1 MSPVMSLKNAASTMV
16 RLAHADD
23 LRLAVPLAAYL
34 FVVMTSS
41 VIGKAVRDGLFLT
54 RFTALQ
60 MTYADL
66 QTVIAIAVTMGVYFR
81 LQRSLRF
88 ERLLMASSV
97 LFVAADVACW
107 WAASFHQ
114 PWLTRAIYLC
124 VGTQA
129 ALMPPQVSILA
140 RQVLTTRQAKRLL
153 GLIGC
158 GAIFGWIVGGL
169 VTRAAAGRTG
179 AESLLL
185 VMGGLSA
192 MCPMLILGIGRAR
205 KPAPPLR
212 PDDPS
217 TPGLFR
223 SATLV
228 WSSSHLRTVA
238 SLVFLS
244 SVVTTI
250 AGLQFR
256 AIASQSIGATD
267 QLTAFFGSFSFHAGL
282 LSLAIQI
289 LLTSRVL
296 RSFGVGAA
304 LVIAP
309 VAIATGSVGVL
320 IWGTLSTA
328 VFLKGSDHVLRHSI
342 DRAAL
347 ELLYVPLSASEALQA
362 KTFIEAVVYRLGDG
376 AGTLAV
382 IFGASMLHMSF
393 PCLSVISLALL
404 CAWIAVAM
412 QAQHGYLDHLLAAL
426 RRSCLAAGPARPF
439 TPTVRRREPPATWP
453 NVLCAGNNDQE
464 LTAAGRAATAHL
476 RQALHDASLPPD
488 VRRRNAHIL
497 SHSGSLEAGRALAD
511 SVLEPDQTLRLEIL
525 RALTAWHACHPG
537 EVAGAEPVN
546 TALAAEIVGLYC
558 LCQTRDPDC
567 SDAAAAAARESEEAL
582 ERILRLLNL
591 ICPSLDLAS
600 AFAAF
605 QSNDARLRANALEYL
620 ENILE
625 PHYRKVLVP
634 LLERGEPGPPWRSL
648 AAAGEIRPLSP
659 ASLDVIERFLR
670 RSSCRAASH

>member
-1 MSPVMSLKNAASTMV
+1 MSLKSAASTMV
-16 RLAHADD
+16 RLPDADD
-23 LRLAVPLAAYL
+23 LRLGVPLAVYL
-34 FVVMTSS
+34 FVVMTST
-41 VIGKAVRDGLFLT
+41 VIGKAVRDGLFLS

-66 QTVIAIAVTMGVYFR
+66 QTVIAIAITMGVYFR
-81 LQRSLRF
+81 LQRALRL

-107 WAASFHQ
+107 WAATFHQ

-140 RQVLTTRQAKRLL
+140 RQVLTTRQAKRLF

-179 AESLLL
+179 AEPLLL
-185 VMGGLSA
+185 VMGALSA
-192 MCPMLILGIGRAR
+192 LCPMLILGIGRIGQQA
-205 KPAPPLR
+205 PALLH
-212 PDDPS
+212 PDDNPS
-217 TPGLFR
+217 SPGLFR

-244 SVVTTI
+244 SVVATI

-282 LSLAIQI
+282 LSLGIQI

-296 RSFGVGAA
+296 RSFGVGTA

-320 IWGTLSTA
+320 LWGTLSTA
-328 VFLKGSDHVLRHSI
+328 VFLKASDHVLRHSI

-347 ELLYVPLSASEALQA
+347 ELLYVPLSASEALEA

-376 AGTLAV
+376 AGALAV
-382 IFGASMLHMSF
+382 IFGASILHMSF

-404 CAWIAVAM
+404 GAWIAVALR
-412 QAQHGYLDHLLAAL
+412 AQHGYLDHLLAAV
-426 RRSCLAAGPARPF
+426 RRSCLIPGPARPF
-439 TPTVRRREPPATWP
+439 TRTARRETPTAWP
-453 NVLCAGNNDQE
+453 NDLCAGDNE
-464 LTAAGRAATAHL
+464 EKLTVYGSAATTSL
-476 RQALHDASLPPD
+476 RQALQDASVPRD
-488 VRRRNAHIL
+488 IRRRVAHVL
-497 SHSGSLEAGRALAD
+497 SHSRSRHAGRALTD
-511 SVLEPDQTLRLEIL
+511 SVLEPDATLRLDIL
-525 RALTAWHACHPG
+525 KALTAWHACHPG
-537 EVAGAEPVN
+537 EIADREAVG
-546 TALAAEIVGLYC
+546 TAVAAEIVGLYC
-558 LCQTRDPDC
+558 LCQTRD
-567 SDAAAAAARESEEAL
+567 SSRTGTAAAREFEETV
-582 ERILRLLNL
+582 ERILRLLNV
-591 ICPSLDLAS
+591 ISPTHDLAC
-600 AFAAF
+600 AFAAL
-605 QSNDARLRANALEYL
+605 QSKDARLRANALEYL
-620 ENILE
+620 ENVLE
-625 PHYRKVLVP
+625 PHCRKVLVP
-634 LLERGEPGPPWRSL
+634 LLERGEPGPPWS
-648 AAAGEIRPLSP
+648 AQNAAGETRPLSP
-659 ASLDVIERFLR
+659 ASLDAIQRFLR
-670 RSSCRAASH
+670 RSSCKTAAH

>member
-1 MSPVMSLKNAASTMV
+1 MSPVMSLKNVASRMAWHV
-16 RLAHADD
+16 HADD
-23 LRLAVPLAAYL
+23 LRLAAPLAAYL
-34 FVVMTSS
+34 FVVMTST
-41 VIGKAVRDGLFLT
+41 VIGKAVRDGLFLSH
-54 RFTALQ
+54 FTALQ

-66 QTVIAIAVTMGVYFR
+66 QTVIAIAVTMSLFFR
-81 LQRSLRF
+81 LQRTLKL

-97 LFVAADVACW
+97 VFVAADFACW
-107 WAASFHQ
+107 WAATFHQ

-140 RQVLTTRQAKRLL
+140 RQVLTTRQAKRLF
-153 GLIGC
+153 GVIGC

-179 AESLLL
+179 AEPLLL

-192 MCPMLILGIGRAR
+192 VCPMLILGIGRIS
-205 KPAPPLR
+205 KVTAPTLAL
-212 PDDPS
+212 DDPS
-217 TPGLFR
+217 SPGLLR

-238 SLVFLS
+238 ALVFLS
-244 SVVTTI
+244 SVVATI
-250 AGLQFR
+250 SGLQFR
-256 AIASQSIGATD
+256 AIASQSIGSTD

-296 RSFGVGAA
+296 RSLGVGMT

-320 IWGTLSTA
+320 LWGTLSMA
-328 VFLKGSDHVLRHSI
+328 VFLKASDHVLRHSI

-376 AGTLAV
+376 AGALAV
-382 IFGASMLHMSF
+382 IFGASILHMSF

-404 CAWIAVAM
+404 GAWIAVAL
-412 QAQHGYLDHLLAAL
+412 QAQHGYLDHLLAAV
-426 RRSCLAAGPARPF
+426 RRSCLISGTARPS
-439 TPTVRRREPPATWP
+439 TRTVRRCASPATWP
-453 NVLCAGNNDQE
+453 NGLCSGYNDEE
-464 LTAAGRAATAHL
+464 LTAWDNATTASL
-476 RQALHDASLPPD
+476 RQTLQDASLPLD
-488 VRRRNAHIL
+488 VRRRIAHVL
-497 SHSGSLEAGRALAD
+497 SHRPSLDAGRALAD
-511 SVLEPDQTLRLEIL
+511 SVLEPDRTLRLEIL
-525 RALTAWHACHPG
+525 RALTAWHECHPG
-537 EVAGAEPVN
+537 DSAGREPVG

-558 LCQTRDPDC
+558 LCQTRG
-567 SDAAAAAARESEEAL
+567 SNRAETAAARESEEAL

-591 ICPSLDLAS
+591 TSPTRDLAS
-600 AFAAF
+600 TFAAL
-605 QSNDARLRANALEYL
+605 QSTDARLRANALEYL

-625 PHYRKVLVP
+625 PHYRKLLVP
-634 LLERGEPGPPWRSL
+634 LLEPGDVGRSCP
-648 AAAGEIRPLSP
+648 AQEAAGEIRQLPP
-659 ASLDVIERFLR
+659 ASLGVIERFLR
-670 RSSCRAASH
+670 RG